1 MKKTG
6 KSLNKFISFIMI
18 LTLTLTSCGVNT
30 DSKSA
35 MDNETVTQFTAE
47 DDSVTIEAA
56 GQWNQEDCSTI
67 IGDDTYSWLT
77 AGWIMLTDK
86 NNAIL
91 MVSQYPKTLF
101 NIRDLDGLKQT
112 FSSLFSMTNVKT
124 VDNPTVSQMEVWET
138 DTGKITDEDGTPGE
152 LLVLYGETEY
162 AHYIIVYV
170 APSKIDDAGT
180 ALFNQ
185 VCASFKENAPETE
198 TTASVELSDT
208 LQWFNNTFAILMAQN
223 NWDFSLYSGL
233 TKDDYGKSMAEYLLT
248 NTWGV
253 TDRESADET
262 LDWLLEEGHRIPLT
276 EELDLLTSIGLA
288 DVPAEERAE
297 TILANFELDEQEAER
312 YADWFSLY
320 EQYDTDTAAG
330 WDYSRAMTLL
340 SFYYLTGLY
349 TEEEAL
355 DRSLEV
361 AKTIQTTFDSWDV
374 FMESYF
380 VGYEYGMEADSEER
394 REIYEQLKA
403 SPDNPFRLDWN
414 TTLEKSW

>member
-1 MKKTG
+1 M
-6 KSLNKFISFIMI
+6 NKFISFIMI

-91 MVSQYPKTLF
+91 MVSQYPKTLL

>member
-6 KSLNKFISFIMI
+6 KSWNKFISFIMI
-18 LTLTLTSCGVNT
+18 FALTLSGCGINA
-30 DSKSA
+30 DNKNA
-35 MDNETVTQFTAE
+35 ADNETVTQFTSE
-47 DDSVTIEAA
+47 DDSVTIEAP
-56 GQWNQEDCSTI
+56 GQWKQEDCTSI
-67 IGDDTYSWLT
+67 VGDDAYSWLF
-77 AGWIMLTDK
+77 AGWIILTDK
-86 NNAIL
+86 NNAML
-91 MVSQYPKTLF
+91 TVAQYPKNLL

-112 FSSLFSMTNVKT
+112 FSSIFSMTDVKT
-124 VDNPTVSQMEVWET
+124 ADSPTVSQMEVWET
-138 DTGKITDEDGTPGE
+138 NTGKIADEGGNPGE

-162 AHYIIVYV
+162 AHYIILYA

-198 TTASVELSDT
+198 TAASAELPDT
-208 LQWFNNTFAILMAQN
+208 LRWFSNTFSILIAQN
-223 NWDFSLYSGL
+223 NWDISLYGGL
-233 TKDDYGKSMAEYLLT
+233 PQDEYGKSMAEYLLT

-262 LDWLLEEGHRIPLT
+262 LDWLLEEGHRIPLA
-276 EELDLLTSIGLA
+276 EDLDTLASVGLTDI
-288 DVPAEERAE
+288 PAEERAE
-297 TILANFELDEQEAER
+297 TILASFELDEQQAQR

-340 SFYYLTGLY
+340 SFYYLTELY

-355 DRSLEV
+355 DQSLEV
-361 AKTIQTTFDSWDV
+361 AKTIQNTFDSWDD

-380 VGYEYGMEADSEER
+380 VGYEYGMEADSEDR
-394 REIYEQLKA
+394 RELYEQLKT
-403 SPDNPFRLDWN
+403 SPDNPFGLDWN

>member
-1 MKKTG
+1 
-6 KSLNKFISFIMI
+6 
-18 LTLTLTSCGVNT
+18 
-30 DSKSA
+30 
-35 MDNETVTQFTAE
+35 
-47 DDSVTIEAA
+47 
-56 GQWNQEDCSTI
+56 
-67 IGDDTYSWLT
+67 
-77 AGWIMLTDK
+77 MLTDK

-91 MVSQYPKTLF
+91 MVSQYPKTLL

>member
-6 KSLNKFISFIMI
+6 KSLNKLISFIMI